1 VEIMVKQELVH
12 VLKHMTKKEKM
23 KHFLL
28 NLTGDSRED
37 FFNVLSFLTEQEQER
52 WIDVYG
58 EL

>member
-1 VEIMVKQELVH
+1 MVKQELVH